1 MEEFILEIVSM
12 PVTWIMGILGSLTVA
27 GLFIPAVRDVISWR
41 LFGRKVDTAVENVK
55 ENTDCSIRDAMEGVK
70 MSAEDRSR
78 LNAAID
84 ASNAKYTTLEGE
96 NKKLQTKLSEK
107 RSGRY
112 GSIENTM
119 EGMGETLVDFQ
130 NKLDTFQHIVD
141 DNRVLMTAMNH
152 QMEVQPHKDNEILE
166 VLTEVLRS
174 VEDTNRLMENMTI
187 ENKKINEIP
196 EKYLRDLAELDEA
209 VSETTI
215 GRQSDDYRAEQNKPR
230 DTAIFRY
237 DELTDRW
244 LDEYDIQVCMSAID
258 GAAGMMLGVWS
269 EEAGRYVSIY
279 SPEWHKTVEWIAS
292 AEDLALSQKC
302 HDEVIASGDS
312 KFSGHDRNDPR
323 IARYEWA

>member
-1 MEEFILEIVSM
+1 MEEIIETIVSM
-12 PVTWIMGILGSLTVA
+12 MMTAFGA
-27 GLFIPAVRDVISWR
+27 IPEISVGAIAFWAWDWR
-41 LFGRKVDTAVENVK
+41 KNRKVNSQLAGIRHDVADGDGSILLAIENK
-55 ENTDCSIRDAMEGVK
+55 GIDLPDEIRLVVQNLEM
-70 MSAEDRSR
+70 R
-78 LNAAID
+78 N
-84 ASNAKYTTLEGE
+84 TTLEGE
-96 NKKLQTKLSEK
+96 VKGLQTKLSEK

-119 EGMGETLVDFQ
+119 EDMGETLVDFQ

-174 VEDTNRLMENMTI
+174 VENTNRLTKNMTI
-187 ENKKINEIP
+187 EDEKTDEMIDEIV
-196 EKYLRDLAELDEA
+196 EA
-209 VSETTI
+209 VSEKTSGRCYI
-215 GRQSDDYRAEQNKPR
+215 GRGQRSDDYWAERNKSR
-230 DTAIFRY
+230 DTAIVRY

-302 HDEVIASGDS
+302 HDEAIASGDN